1 MKEGYL
7 FIHDIESYLDF
18 LDREERS
25 RATREKYER
34 DIKGFYKFLGDN
46 RLIEKERVIAY
57 KTFLSENYKIS
68 SANSML
74 AAINGLLTWMGLE
87 KCRVKSFKY
96 QRQIFCDGNRELS
109 KAEYDRLIETA
120 RTIGNSRL
128 ELIMQTICGTGI
140 RIGELPYITAEAV
153 WQGKAVVSGK
163 GKTRVIFIAS
173 KLRKYLLGYCKKEK
187 ISQGP
192 IFITKSGKPIN
203 RSNVWAEMKALCQ
216 KAGVDREKVFPHN
229 LRHLFARTCYK
240 KRKDI
245 VYLADILGHS
255 NIETTRIYTI
265 SSGKEHRRML
275 EGLGLVI

>member
-7 FIHDIESYLDF
+7 CIHDIERYLEF
-18 LDREERS
+18 LRIEERS
-25 RATREKYER
+25 KATREKYER
-34 DIKGFYKFLGDN
+34 DIKGFYKFLGED
-46 RLIEKERVIAY
+46 RLLEKERVIEY
-57 KTFLSENYKIS
+57 KTFLSEHYKIS

-74 AAINGLLTWMGLE
+74 AAINGLLTWLGME

-96 QRQIFCDGNRELS
+96 QRQIFCDGKNELN
-109 KAEYDRLIETA
+109 KEEYDRLVETA
-120 RTIGNSRL
+120 RTNGNTRL

-153 WQGKAVVSGK
+153 MQGRAVVSGK
-163 GKTRVIFIAS
+163 GKSRVIFITS
-173 KLRKYLLGYCKKEK
+173 KLRKYLLEYCKKEK
-187 ISQGP
+187 INQGP

-229 LRHLFARTCYK
+229 LRHLFARTCYEK
-240 KRKDI
+240 KKDI

-275 EGLGLVI
+275 ESLGLVI

>member
-1 MKEGYL
+1 MDTKYL
-7 FIHDIESYLDF
+7 CNDDIGDYLDF
-18 LDREERS
+18 LNGEERS
-25 RATREKYER
+25 KATVEKYER
-34 DIKGFYKFLGDN
+34 DIKKFYAFLGDN
-46 RLIEKERVIAY
+46 RLIEKERVIEY
-57 KTFLSENYKIS
+57 KTFLSEHYKIS

-74 AAINGLLTWMGLE
+74 AAVNGLLTWMGLE

-96 QRQIFCDGNRELS
+96 QRQIFCDGNKELN
-109 KAEYDRLIETA
+109 KREYDRLVEAA
-120 RTIGNSRL
+120 RAKGNKRL

-163 GKTRVIFIAS
+163 GKTRVIFITS
-173 KLRKYLLGYCKKEK
+173 KLRKYLLGYCKKNK
-187 ISQGP
+187 ISKGP
-192 IFITKSGKPIN
+192 VFITKNGKPIN
-203 RSNVWAEMKALCQ
+203 RSNVWTEMKALCQ

-240 KRKDI
+240 KKKDI

-255 NIETTRIYTI
+255 NIETTRIYTT
-265 SSGKEHRRML
+265 SSGREHKRML